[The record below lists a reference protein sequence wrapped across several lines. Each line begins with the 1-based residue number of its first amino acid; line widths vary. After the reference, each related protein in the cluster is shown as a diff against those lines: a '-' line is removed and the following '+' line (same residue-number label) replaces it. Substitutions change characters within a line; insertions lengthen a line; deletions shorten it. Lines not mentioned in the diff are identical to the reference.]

1 MIGQTYNASGRET
14 LGGFLNKIE
23 VVACC
28 MEIPG
33 YKYPTNL
40 MIAQCQATI
49 RNCGISKMELQKLDA
64 KQEAKDNDLA
74 GKRKFLKRKRH
85 SQQTSSR
92 KESQAHKHRGTCT
105 RQS

>member
-1 MIGQTYNASGRET
+1 MIGQTYNARGRET

-64 KQEAKDNDLA
+64 KWKHEDNSEPD
-74 GKRKFLKRKRH
+74 KRRYKRF
-85 SQQTSSR
+85 
-92 KESQAHKHRGTCT
+92 KEFFIKKMTIMVADNVDGLRN
-105 RQS
+105 